1 MTEPERVVRA
11 MARQMRAMVAHGTGG
26 PEVLELRQV
35 PLTWPRGEHDV
46 LVRLKAAS
54 LNPADIYFR
63 SYGPYI
69 KSETPILGHD
79 GAGVVEGVGR
89 NVARLRAGDRVCFC
103 NGGIG
108 GDPGTYAEFAVV
120 PEDQLVLVPNNVDWI
135 AAAALPLVT
144 ITAWEALYERAAL
157 VQGEYVLIHA
167 GAGGTGHVAVQLAA
181 LKGAHTAA
189 TVGSDAKAEFVRGL
203 GVDRPILYRQEDFA
217 DAALAWTSR
226 RGLAVALDNV
236 GAETLQRT
244 FRAMAPY
251 GRVVTLMGTPGD
263 DAEGS
268 AYNKNLTLH
277 NLMMLTPMW
286 LGLEDRL
293 RRQAEIVEEAMA
305 HLAAGE
311 LTLHIDSTFPL
322 AEAAA
327 AHRRLEAGGMMGK
340 IVLRIG
346 D

>member
-1 MTEPERVVRA
+1 
-11 MARQMRAMVAHGTGG
+11 MARQMRAVVANGTGG
-26 PEVLELRQV
+26 ADVLELREV
-35 PLTWPRGEHDV
+35 PLPWPRGGRDV

-54 LNPADIYFR
+54 LNPADVYFR
-63 SYGPYI
+63 TYGTYI
-69 KSETPILGHD
+69 KNAAPVLGHD
-79 GAGVVEGVGR
+79 GAGVVEELGAG
-89 NVARLRAGDRVCFC
+89 VARLRPGDRVCFC

-108 GDPGTYAEFAVV
+108 GDPGTYAELAVV
-120 PEDQLVLVPNNVDWI
+120 PEEQLVPVPDNIDWT

-157 VQGEYVLIHA
+157 VQGEYVLVHA

-181 LKGAHTAA
+181 LKGAHIAA
-189 TVGSDAKAEFVRGL
+189 TVSSEAKAAFVRGL
-203 GVDRPILYRQEDFA
+203 GVDRPILYRQEDFV
-217 DAALAWTSR
+217 DAALAWTSG
-226 RGLAVALDNV
+226 RGVAVALDNV

-251 GRVVTLMGTPGD
+251 GRIVTLMGTPGD
-263 DAEGS
+263 DSEGS

-286 LGLEDRL
+286 LGLKDRL
-293 RRQAEIVEEAMA
+293 RHQAEIVEEAMA
-305 HLAAGE
+305 FLATGE

-322 AEAAA
+322 AEAAV

-340 IVLRIG
+340 VVLRIG

>member
-1 MTEPERVVRA
+1 MNK
-11 MARQMRAMVAHGTGG
+11 QMRAVVANGSGGT
-26 PEVLELRQV
+26 EVLELRTV
-35 PLTWPRGEHDV
+35 PLSWPRAERDV

-63 SYGPYI
+63 SYGTYI
-69 KSETPILGHD
+69 QNPAPILGHD
-79 GAGVVEGVGR
+79 GAGVVEEVGR
-89 NVARLRAGDRVCFC
+89 DVTRFRPGGRVCFC

-120 PEDQLVLVPNNVDWI
+120 PEEQLVVVPHNIDWI
-135 AAAALPLVT
+135 TSAALPLVA
-144 ITAWEALYERAAL
+144 ITAWEALYERASLA
-157 VQGEYVLIHA
+157 QGEYVLIHA
-167 GAGGTGHVAVQLAA
+167 GAGGTGHIAVQLAA
-181 LKGAHTAA
+181 LRGAHIAA
-189 TVGSDAKAEFVRGL
+189 TVSTDGKAAFVRGF
-203 GVDRPILYRQEDFA
+203 GVDRPILYRREDFTE
-217 DAALAWTSR
+217 AALAWTNG

-251 GRVVTLMGTPGD
+251 GRIITLMGTPGD
-263 DAEGS
+263 DSEGN

-286 LGLEDRL
+286 LGLKDRL

-305 HLAAGE
+305 LLATGK
-311 LTLHIDSTFPL
+311 LQLHIDSTFSL

-327 AHRRLEAGGMMGK
+327 AHRRLEAGGMTGK
-340 IVLRIG
+340 VVLRI
-346 D
+346 DQ

>member
-1 MTEPERVVRA
+1 
-11 MARQMRAMVAHGTGG
+11 MRAVVANGTGG
-26 PEVLELRQV
+26 AEVLELREV
-35 PLTWPRGEHDV
+35 PLSWPRGGRDV

-54 LNPADIYFR
+54 LNPADVYFR
-63 SYGPYI
+63 AYGTYI
-69 KSETPILGHD
+69 KSAAPILGHD
-79 GAGVVEGVGR
+79 GAGLIEAVGDEVSR
-89 NVARLRAGDRVCFC
+89 FRPGDRVCFC

-120 PEDQLVLVPNNVDWI
+120 PEEQIVRVPDNIDWG

-181 LKGAHTAA
+181 LRGAHIAA
-189 TVGSDAKAEFVRGL
+189 TVSSEAKAAFLRGL

-217 DAALAWTSR
+217 EATLAWTTG
-226 RGLAVALDNV
+226 RGVAVALDNV

-286 LGLEDRL
+286 LGLRDRL
-293 RRQAEIVEEAMA
+293 RHQAEIVEEAMA
-305 HLAAGE
+305 FLATGE
-311 LTLHIDSTFPL
+311 LTLHIDSSFPL

-327 AHRRLEAGGMMGK
+327 AHRRLEAGGMTGK

>member
-1 MTEPERVVRA
+1 
-11 MARQMRAMVAHGTGG
+11 
-26 PEVLELRQV
+26 
-35 PLTWPRGEHDV
+35 
-46 LVRLKAAS
+46 
-54 LNPADIYFR
+54 
-63 SYGPYI
+63 
-69 KSETPILGHD
+69 
-79 GAGVVEGVGR
+79 
-89 NVARLRAGDRVCFC
+89 
-103 NGGIG
+103 
-108 GDPGTYAEFAVV
+108 
-120 PEDQLVLVPNNVDWI
+120 
-135 AAAALPLVT
+135 VT

-167 GAGGTGHVAVQLAA
+167 GAGGTGHVAVQFAA
-181 LKGAHTAA
+181 LKGAHIAA
-189 TVGSDAKAEFVRGL
+189 TVSSEAKAEFVRGL
-203 GVDRPILYRQEDFA
+203 GVDRPILYRQEDFV
-217 DAALAWTSR
+217 DATLAWTSG
-226 RGLAVALDNV
+226 RGLAIALDNI

-251 GRVVTLMGTPGD
+251 GRIVTLMGTPGD

-286 LGLEDRL
+286 LGLKDRL

-305 HLAAGE
+305 FLAAGE

-322 AEAAA
+322 AEAHA
-327 AHRRLEAGGMMGK
+327 AHRRLESGGMIGK